1 VSTDP
6 FAWVTAASARTVSRA
21 AGVLTVVLMLTIQ
34 SLAPALTTPL
44 APLGI
49 GSLQLATS
57 PASAAAIV
65 ASWDGPA
72 LGIAALTHGI
82 DLVLPFAYALAIG
95 AAARVRGL
103 RSVAA
108 RRPARF
114 AGWSAVV
121 AAATDQIENVAMAV
135 TLLGRVSP
143 ASVLVTLVAAAL
155 KWSALVLA
163 LVSLAVAAVR
173 ARPSTWSPPREG
185 R

>member
-1 VSTDP
+1 VSSDP
-6 FAWVTAASARTVSRA
+6 FGWVTAASARTVSRV
-21 AGVLTVVLMLTIQ
+21 AGVLTVLLMLTIQ
-34 SLAPALTTPL
+34 LLSPALTTPP

-72 LGIAALTHGI
+72 LGIAALTHGL

-114 AGWSAVV
+114 AGWSVVV
-121 AAATDQIENVAMAV
+121 AAATDQVENVAMAV
-135 TLLGRVSP
+135 TLLGRVSL
-143 ASVLVTLVAAAL
+143 ASVLVTLAAAAL
-155 KWSALVLA
+155 KWSALALA
-163 LVSLAVAAVR
+163 LAALAVAAVR
-173 ARPSTWSPPREG
+173 ARRSEGSSPRG
-185 R
+185 MR